1 MSREF
6 GVVES
11 VSARSDKTTPKRQ
24 RDRAKRRQLAIV
36 KLRCKVC
43 DKLIKFVGISGPL
56 PSRCY
61 LCKKLHCCKRNA
73 ASLAMRRKAR
83 AANAPSGTC

>member
-1 MSREF
+1 MIAAC
-6 GVVES
+6 
-11 VSARSDKTTPKRQ
+11 ARSGKLTPKRQ
-24 RDRAKRRQLAIV
+24 RDRAKRRKEAIA

-43 DKLIKFVGISGPL
+43 DKPIKFVGVSGPL

-73 ASLAMRRKAR
+73 ATAATRRKAR
-83 AANAPSGTC
+83 AANSKGG